1 MKFIQLSRPTGPV
14 DRPLI
19 FSVIIFF
26 KNFLWIQ
33 QWVPMQRYFQMYNI
47 RLAFPS
53 LLLLILMS
61 PLNFFSDFHYQKLC
75 QKLYQKLYQKLPEI
89 IVYNLQA
96 TIGKENRS
104 LMKQATQK
112 TSDQPMHNYSRHR
125 FVDLSMQNKFQLH
138 SISPTKLQKL
148 HKSQYFSIHHYWS
161 HHGQITVINDSRGII
176 RDNPV

>member
-1 MKFIQLSRPTGPV
+1 MPI
-14 DRPLI
+14 I
-19 FSVIIFF
+19 VIADIDVAV
-26 KNFLWIQ
+26 KL
-33 QWVPMQRYFQMYNI
+33 
-47 RLAFPS
+47 
-53 LLLLILMS
+53 
-61 PLNFFSDFHYQKLC
+61 FSDFHYQKLC

-138 SISPTKLQKL
+138 SISPTILQKL
-148 HKSQYFSIHHYWS
+148 YKSQYFSIHHY
-161 HHGQITVINDSRGII
+161 
-176 RDNPV
+176 